1 MKYLH
6 ASHQRPFGPVG
17 VRFGGAALAAI
28 LVLAFGAMGS
38 DCFSYDSGPDGGGVT
53 TGSQTIEVTVDGTH
67 VGPYAIDSSSYADL
81 ATSRDDAGQ
90 IVTTNL
96 TIHAVSAAGSN
107 PAAQCDLQFNR
118 FGQNTIG
125 FAAGVTTLEAPTGDA
140 TTQGTTAPVGALSV
154 VAGALTL
161 QCNGSDCN
169 GGILSITLMD
179 TLHIEGFVSGMF
191 ADPTDGQA
199 SSTVCTFYA
208 PWRSYAP

>member
-6 ASHQRPFGPVG
+6 ASHQRSAATVG
-17 VRFGGAALAAI
+17 ATGMAVVF
-28 LVLAFGAMGS
+28 VLAFGAMGS
-38 DCFSYDSGPDGGGVT
+38 DCWSYDSGTDGGGVM
-53 TGSQTIEVTVDGTH
+53 TGAQTIEVTVDGTH

-81 ATSRDDAGQ
+81 ATTRDDAGQ
-90 IVTTNL
+90 IATTSL
-96 TIHAVSAAGSN
+96 TIHAVSTAGAS
-107 PAAQCDLQFNR
+107 PAAQCDLQFSR
-118 FGQNTIG
+118 FGHNTIG
-125 FAAGVTTLEAPTGDA
+125 FAAGVTTLEAPTGDT
-140 TTQGTTAPVGALSV
+140 TTQGTTAPVGPLSV

-169 GGILSITLMD
+169 GGILSITLID